1 MTILVTG
8 ATGNVGRHIVNQ
20 LLEAGQHVRALT
32 RNPSSAK
39 LPEGVEVVY
48 GDLTEPKTLA
58 PALNGVTG
66 IHLITFNSDGYTPL
80 QTGPEIVEL
89 AQKAGVRRV
98 SVLWNGENGPVER
111 AVEASNLEWTLL
123 QPVEFMSNAL
133 GSAESIRME
142 GVVREPYGNSPSAMI
157 HVADIADV
165 AAAALTGD
173 GHAGKTYTLTGP
185 EVLTVFDKVRIIGA
199 TIGRDIQ
206 FIELSE
212 DQARERMKEQ
222 GAPEDAIDFV
232 LGWYANP
239 PKSAYTVAPIVEQV
253 TGHPARTFAQWV
265 SENVQYFK
273 NHN

>member
-20 LLEAGQHVRALT
+20 LVKAGHHVRALT

-89 AQKAGVRRV
+89 AQKAGVQRV
-98 SVLWNGENGPVER
+98 TVLWNGEQGPVEKV
-111 AVEASNLEWTLL
+111 VEASDLEWTFL

-133 GSAESIRME
+133 QWAESIRME
-142 GVVREPYGNSPSAMI
+142 GIVREPFGDSPSAMI
-157 HVADIADV
+157 HVADIASVAV
-165 AAAALTGD
+165 AALIGD
-173 GHAGKTYTLTGP
+173 GHARKTYTLTGP
-185 EVLTVFDKVRIIGA
+185 EVLTVFDKVRILGA
-199 TIGRDIQ
+199 AIGRDIQ
-206 FIELSE
+206 FFELTE
-212 DQARERMKEQ
+212 DQARERMREQ

-239 PKSAYTVAPIVEQV
+239 PKSAYTVVSTVEQV
-253 TGHPARTFAQWV
+253 TGRPARTFAQWA
-265 SENVQYFK
+265 SEHVQYFK
-273 NHN
+273 NP

>member
-20 LLEAGQHVRALT
+20 LVKAGHHVRALT

-48 GDLTEPKTLA
+48 GDLTEPKTFA

-89 AQKAGVRRV
+89 AEKAGVRRV
-98 SVLWNGENGPVER
+98 TVLWNGEKGPVER
-111 AVEASNLEWTLL
+111 GVEASDLEWTFL

-133 GSAESIRME
+133 QWAESIRLE
-142 GVVREPYGNSPSAMI
+142 GIVREPFGDSPSAMI
-157 HVADIADV
+157 HVADIASVAV
-165 AAAALTGD
+165 AALIGN

-185 EVLTVFDKVRIIGA
+185 EVLTVLDKVRILGA
-199 TIGRDIQ
+199 AIDRDIQ
-206 FIELSE
+206 FFELTE
-212 DQARERMKEQ
+212 DQARERMREQ
-222 GAPEDAIDFV
+222 GSPEDAIDFV

-239 PKSAYTVAPIVEQV
+239 PKSAYTVVPTVEQV
-253 TGHPARTFAQWV
+253 TGLPARTFTQWAAEHV
-265 SENVQYFK
+265 HHFI
-273 NHN
+273 